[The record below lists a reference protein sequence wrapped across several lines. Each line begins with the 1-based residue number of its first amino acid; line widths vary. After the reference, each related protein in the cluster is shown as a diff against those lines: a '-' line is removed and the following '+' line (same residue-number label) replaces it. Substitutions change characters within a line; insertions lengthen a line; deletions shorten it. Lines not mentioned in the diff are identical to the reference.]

1 MKTILALICCAALLL
16 GAMVSISSAADELK
30 VGDDAPNFELIGSDG
45 KTHKL
50 ADYKGKQAVVIA
62 WFPKAFTGGCT
73 KECES
78 FRDNGKAIRE
88 FDVAYF
94 TASTDKADLNKKFAE
109 SLKVDYPILSDP
121 EAKTATALGVF
132 NADKK
137 FANRYTVYIG
147 KDGKIL
153 FIDKKVTAASHG
165 TDVAAKLKELG
176 VAKK

>member
-1 MKTILALICCAALLL
+1 MKTIFAIACSAALVL
-16 GAMVSISSAADELK
+16 SIFTGRTFAADEIK
-30 VGDDAPNFELIGSDG
+30 VGDDAPNFELVGSDG

-62 WFPKAFTGGCT
+62 WYPKAFTGGCT

-88 FDVAYF
+88 YDVAYF
-94 TASTDKADLNKKFAE
+94 TASTDPADVNKKFAE

-121 EAKTATALGVF
+121 EAKVATALGIF
-132 NADKK
+132 NADRKV
-137 FANRYTVYIG
+137 ANRVTFYIS
-147 KDGKIL
+147 KEGKIAA
-153 FIDKKVTAASHG
+153 IDKAVKTTSHG